1 MKRVIILFILIAA
14 TALAAE
20 LTMEIPFDQNII
32 LPEYS
37 GSGTDHFE
45 SAWMTVTNTGTE
57 AQEYK
62 IEFQDNNVPEGWV
75 LGVCNE
81 QTCYMSNFSVPFPL
95 EAGESKLIH
104 ITLSYNSNGNFTFP
118 ITFSEGDLTEP
129 LVYEFTFTIGES
141 AAGEDLIVNDII
153 SNYPN
158 PFNPTTTIS
167 FDLAKDS
174 NVILDIFNIKGQKI
188 YTLVNEHLN
197 AGYHNITWN
206 GLDNSG
212 KKVSSGIFFYRFKT
226 NEYSKTKKMMMLK

>member
-129 LVYEFTFTIGES
+129 LVYDFTFTIGES

-158 PFNPTTTIS
+158 PFNPETTFKFNTTS
-167 FDLAKDS
+167 ELENGK
-174 NVILDIFNIKGQKI
+174 VIIFNARGQQ
-188 YTLVNEHLN
+188 VQELN
-197 AGYHNITWN
+197 II
-206 GLDNSG
+206 NSSTVVW
-212 KKVSSGIFFYRFKT
+212 KAENQPSGIYFYKLVS
-226 NEYSKTKKMMMLK
+226 NNVNSKMKKMTLMK